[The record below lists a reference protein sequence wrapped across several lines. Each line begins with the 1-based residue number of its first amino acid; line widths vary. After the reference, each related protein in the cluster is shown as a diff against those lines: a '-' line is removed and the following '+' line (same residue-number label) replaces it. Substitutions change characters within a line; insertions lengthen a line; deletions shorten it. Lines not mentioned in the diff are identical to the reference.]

1 MRTTSVPDMGT
12 RKGKKN
18 VAENEK
24 FAIIKIEQLG
34 MKHNDIAVQFKLS
47 RSTVSKLLKRT
58 KNETVT
64 VLKNRGRKPKLNAA
78 AIRIL

>member
-1 MRTTSVPDMGT
+1 MRTTSVLDMGT

-24 FAIIKIEQLG
+24 FAAIKMAQVG
-34 MKHNDIAVQFKLS
+34 MKQSDIAVQFKLS
-47 RSTVSKLLKRT
+47 RSAISKLLKRS

-64 VLKNRGRKPKLNAA
+64 VLKKERT
-78 AIRIL
+78 